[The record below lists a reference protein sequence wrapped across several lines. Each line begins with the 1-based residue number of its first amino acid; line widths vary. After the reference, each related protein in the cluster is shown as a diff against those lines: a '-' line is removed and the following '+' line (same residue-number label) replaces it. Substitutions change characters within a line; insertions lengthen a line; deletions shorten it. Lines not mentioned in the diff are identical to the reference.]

1 MKYTLF
7 CIMLLL
13 SGSAFGQ
20 QAVPDIMGTWKAV
33 SKIETE
39 TTAGTVTEE
48 DKEVYKAG
56 EKTYTFAPKTVT
68 ITQGFGKHTEKLPL
82 RVQGSKVFMGKP
94 ERNKQPYVLSVDG
107 NRLLLTKTES
117 KTKKGKIQVE
127 TEVVTLEK

>member
-1 MKYTLF
+1 MKCTLF
-7 CIMLLL
+7 CVALLL

-20 QAVPDIMGTWKAV
+20 QAIPDITGTWKAV

-48 DKEVYKAG
+48 DKEIYKTG
-56 EKTYTFAPKTVT
+56 EKTYTFAAKTVT

-82 RVQGSKVFMGKP
+82 RVQGSQVFMGKP

-117 KTKKGKIQVE
+117 KTKKGKVQVE